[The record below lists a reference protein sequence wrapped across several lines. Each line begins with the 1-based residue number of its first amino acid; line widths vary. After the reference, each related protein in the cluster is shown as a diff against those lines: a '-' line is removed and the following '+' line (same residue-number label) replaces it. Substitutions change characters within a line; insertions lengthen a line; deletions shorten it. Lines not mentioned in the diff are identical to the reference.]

1 MGRGG
6 GEGRIPSLM
15 TAAVEREVSNS
26 YFFSFF
32 FDVSSGFSIWKVK
45 LLIKYDV
52 EDIVFLK
59 GLWAYKERQ
68 GQSCSRLVVF

>member
-6 GEGRIPSLM
+6 GEGRVPSLM

-32 FDVSSGFSIWKVK
+32 FDMQKSLNS
-45 LLIKYDV
+45 D
-52 EDIVFLK
+52 
-59 GLWAYKERQ
+59 
-68 GQSCSRLVVF
+68 LVGSHLNPLSKAPSFQHYQIL

>member
-6 GEGRIPSLM
+6 GEGRVPSLM

-32 FDVSSGFSIWKVK
+32 FDVSSMGHSEKCKEKVV
-45 LLIKYDV
+45 LEYSLIMK
-52 EDIVFLK
+52 
-59 GLWAYKERQ
+59 R
-68 GQSCSRLVVF
+68 